1 MAEKFTEQGQGRV
14 SLEDVARLS
23 GVSTATVSRV
33 LNGSPSVK
41 AARREAVE
49 KACQELGY
57 VINRAARTLA
67 SRRSMTIGAVVP
79 SLGSETFARPL
90 AEFQKIIHEAGYTLL
105 LANSN
110 FDPATELKEVNKLI
124 EYGIDGI
131 MLVGHTHESQLWQRL
146 AQQDIAYV
154 QAFSIDTHRPSVGY
168 DSEGAAEQIVE
179 HLLGLGHQYFAVIA
193 GTPPSNDRLSD
204 RLAGTQRALARH
216 GLELDPQAVY
226 NSAYTMNDARQ
237 AMFQLLDSPQPPTA
251 IICGNDLLA
260 FGAMRAANQR
270 YLRIPNDISIVGF
283 NDYEYAEHLEQPL
296 TTMRVDLPAIGAAAA
311 GYLLAALEGKNPPRH
326 QILTTELIVRGST
339 GTAPSNKG

>member
-1 MAEKFTEQGQGRV
+1 MAEIFPKPGRGRV

-33 LNGSPSVK
+33 LNGSTSVK

-49 KACQELGY
+49 KACIELGY

-90 AEFQKIIHEAGYTLL
+90 AAFQKMIHEAGYTLL

-131 MLVGHTHESQLWQRL
+131 MLVGHTHDPQLWQRL
-146 AQQDIAYV
+146 DQQRIAYV
-154 QAFSIDTHRPSVGY
+154 QAFSIDAQRPSVGY
-168 DSEGAAEQIVE
+168 DSEGAAEKIVE
-179 HLLGLGHQYFAVIA
+179 HLVALGHTRFGVIA
-193 GTPPSNDRLSD
+193 GTPPSNDRVSD

-216 GLELDPQAVY
+216 GLSLDPQVI
-226 NSAYTMNDARQ
+226 NSQAFSMNDARQ
-237 AMFQLLDSPQPPTA
+237 AMFQLMERPQPPTA

-270 YLRIPNDISIVGF
+270 YLRIPTDISIVGF

-296 TTMRVDLPAIGAAAA
+296 TTMRVDLPGIGTAAAA
-311 GYLLAALEGKNPPRH
+311 YLLAALEGQDPPRH
-326 QILTTELIVRGST
+326 QLLTTELIVRGST
-339 GTAPSNKG
+339 GTAPR